1 MASDFLDDEVTFLVP
16 LELFP
21 FALLRKLHTLNTAN
35 LKVVWA
41 FELLFQILERCL
53 TVILSSEPFPAQ
65 LYSSKIIS
73 GWKFP
78 SETYVEV
85 SMKIYLETSG
95 NLVET
100 FRKLLTRFQIL
111 ETSYV
116 GPTISN
122 IGFF

>member
-1 MASDFLDDEVTFLVP
+1 MG
-16 LELFP
+16 
-21 FALLRKLHTLNTAN
+21 
-35 LKVVWA
+35 
-41 FELLFQILERCL
+41 
-53 TVILSSEPFPAQ
+53 
-65 LYSSKIIS
+65 S

-85 SMKIYLETSG
+85 SMKIYMETSG